1 MKSIF
6 PPLAALLLLA
16 GAASLGQE
24 ASPSPAPSASPSP
37 SPSPTP
43 SADEK
48 AVLQLE
54 LDWCDALAKHD
65 ADFLQRALAEEYR
78 YTDPAGRVS
87 GKADE
92 LARAKTGDVQIDSFH
107 LSDEKVQ
114 IYGETAVMTGETAIK
129 GKDNGGDITGDYRW
143 TDLFVKRGGNW
154 QVVASQA
161 TVIQVEDD

>member
-1 MKSIF
+1 MQMRSIF
-6 PPLAALLLLA
+6 PTLAALMLLA
-16 GAASLGQE
+16 AATGLGQD
-24 ASPSPAPSASPSP
+24 ASP

-54 LDWCDALAKHD
+54 QDWCDALAKHD

-92 LARAKTGDVQIDSFH
+92 VARAKTGDIQIENFQ

-114 IYGETAVMTGETAIK
+114 IYGETAVMTGQTAIK
-129 GKDNGGDITGDYRW
+129 GKDKGDEISGDYRW

-161 TVIQVEDD
+161 TVIQTEDD